1 MSLRSVIESCSAA
14 NSFDKMDGGT
24 IMSVLSQLQP
34 QSVFHYFEEICRI
47 PHGSGNIRQISDY
60 LKQFADSRG
69 LECIQDE
76 FLNII
81 IIKEATAGYEE
92 EEAIILQGH
101 MDMVAIKKPDCAVD
115 MTKEPLQLYIEDNK
129 IRANGTSLGGDD
141 GIAVAYAL
149 ALLDAQDI
157 SHPRLEIVL
166 TVDEETGMEG
176 AKEIDLSMLRG
187 KRLIN
192 LDQEEEGVIITS
204 CAGGAR
210 VDVSVPMCTE
220 QVDRKSVQA
229 VRIQVSGLMGGH
241 SGMEIHKG
249 RGNANCLLGR
259 ILKGSSERFGI
270 RLITM
275 YGGQADNA
283 IPREAAALT
292 LVDITQT
299 NELISYVKETENSLR
314 QELGDRDAGFTVV
327 CEVSDEQT
335 VSDGCSTGHECH
347 GNSIKCLDK
356 ASTDRALDCLCKLP
370 NGVIAMSPDLEGL
383 VQTSL
388 NLGVIAH
395 KEDALCYSYA
405 VRSSV
410 DGDRERLCE
419 QMTEVAARSGAK
431 AQVRNAYPGWAYR
444 KDSPLRETV
453 TQIYEQM
460 YGKKPVLQA
469 IHAGLECGILASKIE
484 GLDCVSIGPDMA
496 DVHTAEES
504 LDIASVRRTWEYL
517 LHILAYRLDSV

>member
-1 MSLRSVIESCSAA
+1 
-14 NSFDKMDGGT
+14 
-24 IMSVLSQLQP
+24 MSVLSQLQP
-34 QSVFHYFEEICRI
+34 QSVFRYFEEICRI

-76 FLNII
+76 SLNII

-92 EEAIILQGH
+92 EEAVILQGH
-101 MDMVAIKKPDCAVD
+101 MDMVAVKKPECDID
-115 MTKEPLQLYIEDNK
+115 MTKEPLQLYIEDGR

-157 SHPRLEIVL
+157 SHPRLEIVM
-166 TVDEETGMEG
+166 TADEETGMEG

-187 KRLIN
+187 KRMIN

-210 VDVSVPMCTE
+210 VDVSVPVCTK
-220 QVDRKSVQA
+220 QVDRKSTQTVSI
-229 VRIQVSGLMGGH
+229 RISGLMGGH
-241 SGMEIHKG
+241 SGVEIHKG
-249 RGNANCLLGR
+249 RGNANCLLGC
-259 ILKGSSERFGI
+259 ILKEASERFGI

-275 YGGQADNA
+275 HGGQADNA
-283 IPREAAALT
+283 IPREAAAMVA
-292 LVDITQT
+292 VDITRA
-299 NELISYVKETENSLR
+299 NELISCVKEMENSIR
-314 QELGDRDAGFTVV
+314 QELGDRDAGITVV
-327 CEVSDEQT
+327 CEVSDGQV
-335 VSDGCSTGHECH
+335 VSDGRSEECDCR
-347 GNSIKCLDK
+347 GNRGDSIKCFDEE
-356 ASTDRALDCLCKLP
+356 STYRALDCLCKLP

-395 KEDALCYSYA
+395 KEGELCYSYA

-410 DGDRERLCE
+410 NEDREGLCE
-419 QMTEVAARSGAK
+419 KMAEIAAHSGAK
-431 AQVRNAYPGWAYR
+431 AQVGNAYPGWAYR
-444 KDSPLRETV
+444 VDSPLREAV
-453 TQIYEQM
+453 IQVYEQM
-460 YGKKPVLQA
+460 YGRKPVLQA

-504 LDIASVRRTWEYL
+504 LDIASVQRTWEYL

>member
-1 MSLRSVIESCSAA
+1 M
-14 NSFDKMDGGT
+14 G
-24 IMSVLSQLQP
+24 VLSQLQP

-76 FLNII
+76 SLNII

-92 EEAIILQGH
+92 EEPVILQGH
-101 MDMVAIKKPDCAVD
+101 MDMVAVKKPECNID
-115 MTKEPLQLYIEDNK
+115 MTKEPLQLYIEDK
-129 IRANGTSLGGDD
+129 RIRANGTSLGGDD
-141 GIAVAYAL
+141 GIAVAYSL

-210 VDVSVPMCTE
+210 VDVRVPVCTD
-220 QVDRKSVQA
+220 QVDRESVQT
-229 VRIQVSGLMGGH
+229 VSIRVSGLMGGH

-259 ILKGSSERFGI
+259 ILKEASERFGI

-283 IPREAAALT
+283 IPREAVAIIA
-292 LVDITQT
+292 VDITCV
-299 NELISYVKETENSLR
+299 NELISCVKESENLIR
-314 QELGDRDAGFTVV
+314 QELGDKDAGFTVV
-327 CEVSDEQT
+327 CEVSDEQN
-335 VSDGCSTGHECH
+335 VSNGCSEEHDCHE
-347 GNSIKCLDK
+347 NSIQCFDK
-356 ASTDRALDCLCKLP
+356 ASADRALACLCKLP

-395 KEDALCYSYA
+395 KEGELCYSYA

-410 DGDRERLCE
+410 NEERERLCE
-419 QMTEVAARSGAK
+419 QMKEIAAHSGAK

-444 KDSPLRETV
+444 KDSPLREAV
-453 TQIYEQM
+453 IQVYEQM
-460 YGKKPVLQA
+460 YGKKPILQA

-504 LDIASVRRTWEYL
+504 LDIASVQRTWEYL
-517 LHILAYRLDSV
+517 LHILAYRLDSVRKSS